1 MLVNSNILQ
10 INDLQLNVS
19 DLRKTWFETSFLLDQ
34 KQTQN
39 NKAQERFDNFDK
51 IDLKYQFPIQ
61 FNGKK
66 SIFEGKG
73 NCAACHRID
82 EKLVGPSVQ
91 EMATIYKKQNGDLV
105 SFLKDEAKPIVD
117 PSQYEVMKANLA
129 LTKEMSDEELK
140 GLEAY
145 IYSQVK

>member
-1 MLVNSNILQ
+1 MKKVALLACLLFLISCKKESEETFGQPNPTE
-10 INDLQLNVS
+10 VS
-19 DLRKTWFETSFLLDQ
+19 
-34 KQTQN
+34 QTP
-39 NKAQERFDNFDK
+39 EE
-51 IDLKYQFPIQ
+51 L
-61 FNGKK
+61 GK

-82 EKLVGPSVQ
+82 EKLVGPSVK
-91 EMATIYKKQNGDLV
+91 EIAKSYKAQNGDLV

-117 PSQYEVMKANLA
+117 PSQYEMMKTYLA

-145 IYSQVK
+145 IYSRIK

>member
-1 MLVNSNILQ
+1 MKKVALLVCLIVLISCKKESEETPGQPNPTE
-10 INDLQLNVS
+10 VS
-19 DLRKTWFETSFLLDQ
+19 
-34 KQTQN
+34 QTP
-39 NKAQERFDNFDK
+39 EE
-51 IDLKYQFPIQ
+51 L
-61 FNGKK
+61 GK

-73 NCAACHRID
+73 NCAACHRMD

-91 EMATIYKKQNGDLV
+91 EIAKIYKAQNGNMI

-145 IYSQVK
+145 IYSQIK